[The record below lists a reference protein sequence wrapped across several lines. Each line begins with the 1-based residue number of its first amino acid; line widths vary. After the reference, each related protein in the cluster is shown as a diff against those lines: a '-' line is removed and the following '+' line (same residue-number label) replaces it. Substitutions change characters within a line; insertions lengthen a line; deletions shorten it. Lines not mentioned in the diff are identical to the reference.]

1 VCAVG
6 RYDLVVDMGARLLR
20 VQCKWAARQG
30 NVLTVRCATS
40 RHTQGGYLKSTYS
53 AAEIDA
59 IAAYASETDSCH
71 LIPIQEVAGHKTI
84 SLRLTATRNK
94 QAERVRWAR
103 DYELLAS
110 LRRNW
115 GVGLDELSVVDEPA
129 CRAIS

>member
-1 VCAVG
+1 
-6 RYDLVVDMGARLLR
+6 MGARLLR
-20 VQCKWAARQG
+20 VQCKWASRQG
-30 NVLTVRCATS
+30 NVLTARCATS
-40 RHTQGGYLKSTYS
+40 RHTPAGYLRSTYS

-59 IAAYASETDSCH
+59 IAGYAPETDRCY

-84 SLRLTATRNK
+84 SLRLTATRNN

-115 GVGLDELSVVDEPA
+115 SVGLDELSVVDERA
-129 CRAIS
+129 CRAIG